1 MCSIQ
6 SILLGTR
13 DMTLPSPQ
21 EVHHLAT
28 KTRETQNYHKSAL
41 FIVNLHTSGT
51 NGECI
56 AMLLPPA
63 LVTFFS
69 SGLRGL
75 PICNKTMAFECFPF
89 PRSLNFPPPQIFQ
102 LPDSPS
108 DYTHPHP
115 FQTRGFP
122 TTPLRVLLSV
132 LRHKEVGLGDCI
144 FCL

>member
-51 NGECI
+51 NGECT

-69 SGLRGL
+69 PGLRGL
-75 PICNKTMAFECFPF
+75 PICNKTMAFESVLPF
-89 PRSLNFPPPQIFQ
+89 PDHLIFLHLKFSNYQTVPVTIHILTPFRREASQPLHYVFSSL
-102 LPDSPS
+102 
-108 DYTHPHP
+108 T
-115 FQTRGFP
+115 
-122 TTPLRVLLSV
+122 
-132 LRHKEVGLGDCI
+132 
-144 FCL
+144 

>member
-63 LVTFFS
+63 LVTS
-69 SGLRGL
+69 S
-75 PICNKTMAFECFPF
+75 
-89 PRSLNFPPPQIFQ
+89 
-102 LPDSPS
+102 
-108 DYTHPHP
+108 
-115 FQTRGFP
+115 
-122 TTPLRVLLSV
+122 LLA
-132 LRHKEVGLGDCI
+132 
-144 FCL
+144 

>member
-1 MCSIQ
+1 M
-6 SILLGTR
+6 
-13 DMTLPSPQ
+13 
-21 EVHHLAT
+21 
-28 KTRETQNYHKSAL
+28 SAL

-51 NGECI
+51 NGERT

-63 LVTFFS
+63 LAKFFS

-75 PICNKTMAFECFPF
+75 PICNKTMAFESVFPF

-102 LPDSPS
+102 LPNGPS
-108 DYTHPHP
+108 DYPRPHP
-115 FQTRGFP
+115 FKTRGFP
-122 TTPLRVLLSV
+122 ATPLRVLLSV